1 MLIVYASKTG
11 NVERFV
17 RKLPAPR
24 LLRIC
29 TGEEEVSEPCVLLT
43 YTTGLGQVPPE
54 VERFARRNQTH
65 IRAVAA
71 SGNRNWGSN
80 YAKAADR
87 LAASFGFKVIHKF
100 ELSGRTEDVTRFWE
114 GVRALALPRA

>member
-1 MLIVYASKTG
+1 LLIVYASKTG

-17 RKLPAPR
+17 RKLPTPR
-24 LLRIC
+24 LLRIA
-29 TGEEEVSEPCVLLT
+29 TGEEEVEEPCVLLT

-54 VERFARRNQTH
+54 VERFARRNQAH

-87 LAASFGFKVIHKF
+87 LSAAFGFEVIHKF
-100 ELSGRTEDVTRFWE
+100 ELAGRAEDVVRFWE

>member
-17 RKLPAPR
+17 RKLDAPR
-24 LLRIC
+24 LLRIH
-29 TGEEEVSEPCVLLT
+29 TGEEEVGEPCVLVT

-54 VERFARRNQTH
+54 VERFAHCNRHR

-87 LAASFGFKVIHKF
+87 LAAAYGFEVIHKF
-100 ELSGRTEDVTRFWE
+100 ELSGRAEDVARFWE

>member
-1 MLIVYASKTG
+1 MLIVYASRTG

-24 LLRIC
+24 LLQIR
-29 TGEEEVSEPCVLLT
+29 TGEEEAGEPCVLLT
-43 YTTGLGQVPPE
+43 YTTGLGQVPHE
-54 VERFARRNQTH
+54 VERFARRNQAH

-80 YAKAADR
+80 YAKAADQ
-87 LAASFGFKVIHKF
+87 LAAAYGFEVIHKF
-100 ELSGRTEDVTRFWE
+100 ELSGRAEDVARFWE

>member
-17 RKLPAPR
+17 RKLPTSR
-24 LLRIC
+24 LLRIH
-29 TGEEEVSEPCVLLT
+29 TGEEDVGEPCVLLT

-54 VERFARRNQTH
+54 VERFARRNQAH

-80 YAKAADR
+80 YARAADR
-87 LAASFGFKVIHKF
+87 LADWFGLEVVHKF
-100 ELSGRTEDVTRFWE
+100 ELSGRAEDVARFWE